1 MSITRNTRMLTR
13 YNAWAN
19 QVLFAALAELPEDAV
34 MAPRTTVF
42 GNMANTLQ
50 HAQVVDVIWKA
61 HLEGV
66 PHGMRSRVPQQ
77 DMLLTALTGAQ
88 TALDQWY
95 IGYADQLTPAA
106 HDELLSFEFV
116 DGGHGQMTRGDM
128 LLHVVNHKT
137 YHRGVV
143 ADMICQCG
151 VRPPVM
157 DLPVFLRD
165 IPSQL

>member
-1 MSITRNTRMLTR
+1 MSITRNIRMLTR

-42 GNMANTLQ
+42 GNMVNTLQ

-66 PHGMRSRVPQQ
+66 PHGLRSRVPPH
-77 DMLLTALTGAQ
+77 DMPLTALVAAQ
-88 TALDQWY
+88 TRLDHWFVD
-95 IGYADQLTPAA
+95 YADQLTPDA
-106 HDELLSFEFV
+106 HDEVLSFEFV
-116 DGGHGQMTRGDM
+116 DGGQGRMTRGDM
-128 LLHVVNHKT
+128 LLHGVNHKT
-137 YHRGVV
+137 YHRGFV

-151 VRPPVM
+151 VQPPVM

-165 IPSQL
+165 VPRQL